1 MLLTILRT
9 SFTSEETLGSLLIDG
24 KPFCSTLEPPVVPNA
39 QHPKGAIPAGWYRLT
54 LTRSPKFGRILPLLH
69 YVPGFEGIR
78 LHAGNRKEDTAGCI
92 LVGERAAHSKLLF
105 NARQTEQSLVEILQT
120 EAYANHEI
128 YIEITTRERYT
139 VERLPQPAFYG
150 FRCQG

>member
-24 KPFCSTLEPPVVPNA
+24 KPFCSTLEPPVVPNV

-92 LVGERAAHSKLLF
+92 LVGERAALSKLLF

-128 YIEITTRERYT
+128 YIEITTRERYL

-150 FRCQG
+150 FRCQ